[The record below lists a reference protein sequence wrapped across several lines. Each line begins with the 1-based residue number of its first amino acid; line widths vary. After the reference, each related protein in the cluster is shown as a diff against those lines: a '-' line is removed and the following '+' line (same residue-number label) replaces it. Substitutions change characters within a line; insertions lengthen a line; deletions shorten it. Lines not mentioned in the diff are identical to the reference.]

1 MVKKH
6 SYFLMFYACF
16 IEKCDAGYFFGFGQ
30 VMKILSHIL
39 SLELC
44 LCKLSRISGC
54 HKDETLQLGVGGICI
69 LPFIYV
75 HLIVCRFINI

>member
-1 MVKKH
+1 
-6 SYFLMFYACF
+6 MFYACF

-54 HKDETLQLGVGGICI
+54 LKDERYCNFGKKKNSV
-69 LPFIYV
+69 YV
-75 HLIVCRFINI
+75 SMSFELFG